1 MGCPVLFLF
10 IVPCLFRHEVL
21 VAVDGDELSAVAV
34 ELVVEGTG
42 GEDGHFAV
50 MTGDDLLVPKGLL
63 LQHAPVGEGQPI
75 ADLAA

>member
-1 MGCPVLFLF
+1 MLFEQRVVFHLY
-10 IVPCLFRHEVL
+10 RWK
-21 VAVDGDELSAVAV
+21 LSAIAV
-34 ELVVEGTG
+34 ELAVERTG
-42 GEDGHFAV
+42 GEDGYFAV